1 MIDLKNILLVTIGSA
16 VGGSLRFVLSSFIQ
30 TKIVSKFPLGTFTI
44 NTLGCLLI
52 GIILGYAGKSSSNTA
67 SLSLLLA
74 TGFCGGFTTFS
85 AFGFENVQLLKSGFN
100 VTALVYIILSV
111 TLGILAVKVG
121 LTIVK

>member
-52 GIILGYAGKSSSNTA
+52 GIILGYAGKSSSNAA